1 MAAGGT
7 TLTSKQQLQ
16 INNTELSSLIE
27 LLRGKAAGSGS
38 GGSVETCTIEIANNT
53 ADMMSMVSV
62 AFSVIVNGSIDV
74 MLYTATPGSTNTIDN
89 VICNSAISI
98 TKNFMQSSI
107 VTINLTEIA
116 TGEVY
121 KAPATNGAVGT
132 ITVAM

>member
-7 TLTSKQQLQ
+7 TITSKQQLQ